1 MLKRIVILLVVIAL
15 FTRVH
20 SQIVMQPITSSVY
33 EFLDEMAQMKYVE
46 INSSIKPYS
55 RRFIAEK
62 LTEIEQYQKE
72 LNKRQRKELD
82 FYFRDFNKE
91 LKAKGDFEKR
101 KDVLF
106 YKDSLFTLTVNP
118 ILGAEYGTNSAGNY
132 LHRWNGGEFYGY
144 VGDHLGFSGSLR
156 DNGISEIL
164 TAPQYLTYD
173 QGGNFKINQGQK
185 GARSDYSEAYGSI
198 YYSTKWMRLGV
209 AKNNFTL
216 GDNYHGANIR
226 SNKAPSVGYIDFN
239 LSPVKW
245 FELNYTHS
253 WLVSE
258 LLDSNRMFLYNNQ
271 KREIFVNKNRAANM
285 FTFKPLKNLHVSVG
299 NSIVYADDGVKPF
312 YLIPFMFYKSVDH
325 TYNSA
330 GSNALGQ
337 NSQMFLNIS
346 SRQIKYVHLYTSLF
360 IDEISIGNIF
370 DSENSSNILSAK
382 IGFKVDN
389 FPIKNIYFLAEYT
402 RTNPWTYRHQ
412 IETTTYASN
421 DYSLGHYLGENAQ
434 EIYLEGG
441 LRLIRGLKA
450 SLSYTLAEKGSE
462 HNYELIRGNANVKGL
477 PFLETVVWK
486 NQTIEAALR
495 YEIINDGYIFARIRL
510 SDIDGDVN
518 YTPTIFRGTQT
529 TISGGINFGF

>member
-1 MLKRIVILLVVIAL
+1 MLKKISLLFIVL
-15 FTRVH
+15 FTYSLFY
-20 SQIVMQPITSSVY
+20 SQIVMQPLTSSVY
-33 EFLDEMAQMKYVE
+33 EFLDEMAQMKYIE
-46 INSSIKPYS
+46 LNSAIKPYS
-55 RRFIAEK
+55 RVFIAKK
-62 LTEIEQYQKE
+62 LDEIHVYKGELNNRQKKE
-72 LNKRQRKELD
+72 LA

-91 LKAKGDFEKR
+91 LRSKDDFVKR
-101 KDVLF
+101 KDLLF
-106 YKDSLFTLTVNP
+106 YKDSLFTLTANP
-118 ILGAEYGTNSAGNY
+118 ILGMEYGTNSAGNY

-144 VGDHLGFSGSLR
+144 VGKHLGFSGSLR

-173 QGGNFKINQGQK
+173 QGGNFKINQGQT
-185 GARSDYSEAYGSI
+185 GARSDYSEALGSI
-198 YYSTKWMRLGV
+198 YYSTDWMRLGV
-209 AKNNFTL
+209 VKNNFTW

-239 LSPVKW
+239 LAPVKW

-258 LLDSNRMFLYNNQ
+258 LLDSNRMFLYNNER
-271 KREIFVNKNRAANM
+271 REVFVNKNRAANM
-285 FTFKPLKNLHVSVG
+285 FTFKPFKNFYFSAG

-346 SRQIKYVHLYTSLF
+346 SRQIKHLHLYASVF
-360 IDEISIGNIF
+360 IDEISIGKIF
-370 DSENSSNILSAK
+370 DAQQSSNIMSAK
-382 IGFKVDN
+382 VGFRLDN
-389 FPIKNIYFLAEYT
+389 FPLRNTYFLAEYT

-412 IETTTYASN
+412 IESTTYASN

-441 LRLIRGLKA
+441 MKLFRGLKA
-450 SLSYTLAEKGSE
+450 TLSYTLAEKGSE
-462 HNYELIRGNANVKGL
+462 HIYQLIQGNANVKGL
-477 PFLETVVWK
+477 PFLENVVWS
-486 NQTIEAALR
+486 NQTIEGAVR
-495 YEIINDGYIFARIRL
+495 YEVINDGYVFARIRL